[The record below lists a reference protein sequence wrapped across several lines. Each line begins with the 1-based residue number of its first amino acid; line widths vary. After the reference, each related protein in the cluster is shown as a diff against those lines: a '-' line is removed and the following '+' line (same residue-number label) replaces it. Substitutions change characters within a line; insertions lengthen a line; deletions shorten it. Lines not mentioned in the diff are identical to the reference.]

1 MGEVRCK
8 GDEERRD
15 GLSEFSAGRRG
26 LNEANKRNKS
36 LTEAAESAISRVRAT
51 SRAATGGVEGN

>member
-1 MGEVRCK
+1 MACQIEMPWGFRNKSEDVVIGEVRCK

-15 GLSEFSAGRRG
+15 GLSEFSASRRE

-36 LTEAAESAISRVRAT
+36 LTVVT
-51 SRAATGGVEGN
+51 